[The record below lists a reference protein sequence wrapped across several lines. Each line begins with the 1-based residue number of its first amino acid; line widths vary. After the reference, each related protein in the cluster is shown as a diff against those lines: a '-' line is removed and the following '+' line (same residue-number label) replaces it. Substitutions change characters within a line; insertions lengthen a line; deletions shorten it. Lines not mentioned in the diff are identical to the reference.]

1 MSCLGKDSS
10 GESWGPWKW
19 WEENLLFTLHPSR
32 PFEFSSNQTC
42 YLFKWNLFLRKGR
55 KLGIWGSHVRACK
68 RGSHLH
74 FVLPVVMSLVLQRS
88 VAFVTLPCETSV
100 YAPGHLC
107 AWVCPQNLSF
117 RRKYCST
124 AAYIFHFSQHLLSTW
139 VSLQTWIVGT
149 VVNTIS
155 TSLWHL
161 AGIGPSK
168 RPAVGPGAQE
178 VHRARLLG
186 DLGFSPLQVVDGG

>member
-1 MSCLGKDSS
+1 MVGRKLAFYS
-10 GESWGPWKW
+10 
-19 WEENLLFTLHPSR
+19 T
-32 PFEFSSNQTC
+32 PFPPLWVFLQPTC

-74 FVLPVVMSLVLQRS
+74 FVLSVVMSLVLQRS
-88 VAFVTLPCETSV
+88 VALVMLPCETSV

-117 RRKYCST
+117 RRKYCSS
-124 AAYIFHFSQHLLSTW
+124 AAYIFHFSQHLLSTR

-155 TSLWHL
+155 TLLWHL

-168 RPAVGPGAQE
+168 RPAVGLGAQE

-186 DLGFSPLQVVDGG
+186 DLGFSPLQVMDGG